1 MNNFLSKI
9 STNEITLLKD
19 INYLIDI
26 NKIGKFN
33 YYYISNLEFTG
44 INAFIKRLHTETVYV
59 IIPLISM
66 TGRDMVPHI
75 ILSKSFLLTN
85 ESSTD
90 LVQDYLNQQLDKVIS
105 DFGLSNLENGKTF
118 QLVFKYKSVILDLT
132 KVPK

>member
-1 MNNFLSKI
+1 MNKFIENI
-9 STNEITLLKD
+9 SNKEITMLKD

-33 YYYISNLEFTG
+33 YYYISNMEFAGVNT
-44 INAFIKRLHTETVYV
+44 FIKRLHTDTVYV

-66 TGRDMVPHI
+66 FGRDMVPHI

-85 ESSTD
+85 TSSTD
-90 LVQDYLNQQLDKVIS
+90 LVQDFLIQQLNKVIS
-105 DFGLSNLENGKTF
+105 DFGLTYLENGNRF
-118 QLVFKYKSVILDLT
+118 QLVLKYKSVTLDLT

>member
-1 MNNFLSKI
+1 MNKFLDNI
-9 STNEITLLKD
+9 SNKEITLLKD

-44 INAFIKRLHTETVYV
+44 INTFIKRLHPESVYV

-66 TGRDMVPHI
+66 LGRDMVPHI

-85 ESSTD
+85 NSSTLLLHD
-90 LVQDYLNQQLDKVIS
+90 FLNQQLDKVIS
-105 DFGLSNLENGKTF
+105 DFGLTNLENGNNF
-118 QLVFKYKSVILDLT
+118 QLVFKYKSVTLDLT
-132 KVPK
+132 KLPK